1 MNATTDTADIRALI
15 ERSADAWNRGDG
27 TAYGECFTAD
37 ATDVTYTGTVYH
49 DGAEIGRGHQA
60 LFDSFLKDTRL
71 TVEITEI
78 RRYGDDTAIVVT
90 RGESSK
96 KAPKLL
102 GKLATYTVV
111 RDSDRQWRI
120 AAVQKT
126 QRKRLM
132 EALTFTFQPDSRPAA
147 R

>member
-1 MNATTDTADIRALI
+1 MNATTDTADIRSLI

-27 TAYGECFTAD
+27 NAYGECFTAD

-49 DGAEIGRGHQA
+49 GGAEIGRGHQA

-71 TVEITEI
+71 TVEIIEI

-111 RDSDRQWRI
+111 RDTDRQWRI

-132 EALTFTFQPDSRPAA
+132 EALTFTFQPASRPAA